1 MSRGKKGGGG
11 GWGGGLNLTH
21 EQFGLFCLIH
31 LLLDL
36 MTSL

>member
-1 MSRGKKGGGG
+1 MSRGKRGGG
-11 GWGGGLNLTH
+11 GGGLNLTH